1 MFLFCSL
8 KVNIKF
14 SITDPVV
21 LSGEGQY
28 NLNILKE
35 IDGTSS
41 YNALSQ
47 GITGCQNKE
56 SVGECTTRSYKEKLR
71 KNCGCLPLAIRILEQ
86 VKSVLSIADN
96 DNSKI

>member
-1 MFLFCSL
+1 MKVHIKSSL
-8 KVNIKF
+8 IL
-14 SITDPVV
+14 DPVV
-21 LSGEGQY
+21 LLGEGQY

-41 YNALSQ
+41 YNGMSQ
-47 GITGCQNKE
+47 DIRGCQNKE
-56 SVGECTTRSYKEKLR
+56 SVDKCTTRSYEEELR